1 MAVAAKF
8 GAVMRDPEP
17 GVIERG
23 ARPDRRRM
31 TGFAGRREPG
41 RDVIRTRGGQIHRL
55 VTIVTKG
62 GGQFVIAAHV
72 TQSAGSGRVGAGQ
85 RKARLAVV
93 EGGAQPIRG
102 GVAGIT
108 GRRETGRRVIGIGC
122 GVVRR
127 EMAVDASRTRQAEI
141 VVDMALRALQA
152 GVGTRECETGCRV
165 VKSSAQPIRGGVAET
180 AILREAGCFVR
191 GIGRAVVLSCVAVE
205 AGRAG

>member
-8 GAVMRDPEP
+8 GAVMRNPEP
-17 GVIERG
+17 GVIECG
-23 ARPDRRRM
+23 ARPGCRSVA
-31 TGFAGRREPG
+31 GVAGRRETS
-41 RDVIRTRGGQIHRL
+41 RDVIRTGGGLIHRL
-55 VTIVTKG
+55 VTTVAG
-62 GGQFVIAAHV
+62 GCGQAKISAHV

-191 GIGRAVVLSCVAVE
+191 GIGRAVVLRMQSNGLHAT
-205 AGRAG
+205 